1 MTTVVLKIGGRA
13 AEDKGR
19 LKELCVEMSEL
30 SPKFSFVLVHG
41 GGAEVTSI
49 SRALGMEAVFKNGVR
64 QTSEQEMDVV
74 DMVLSGKVNA
84 QLVRL
89 CRGCGIDAVGLSGS
103 DGGICTG
110 KRMTGMPADS
120 RTGEVAAVNPRLLA
134 LLLSQGF
141 MPVVSP
147 ASMDNAG
154 NGLNINADDAA
165 FALARALS
173 AHALVFLSDIPGV
186 MRAGRVV
193 SRLTDGESRECIDA
207 GEITGGMIPKV
218 TASIQAI
225 SGGVSNVII
234 GQYDRAGALTDLLE
248 GRAGTRICA

>member
-1 MTTVVLKIGGRA
+1 MTVVVKIGGRA
-13 AEDKGR
+13 AEDTGR

-30 SPKFSFVLVHG
+30 SPKYRFILVHG
-41 GGAEVTSI
+41 GGAEVTAV
-49 SRALGMEAVFKNGVR
+49 SRALGMEAVFRNGVR
-64 QTSEQEMDVV
+64 QTSAQEMDVV

-84 QLVRL
+84 QIVRL
-89 CRGCGIDAVGLSGS
+89 CRCCGVDAVGLSGS
-103 DGGICTG
+103 DGGICLG

-120 RTGEVAAVNPRLLA
+120 RTGEVAAVNPRLLH
-134 LLLSQGF
+134 LLLEQGF
-141 MPVVSP
+141 LPVVSP
-147 ASMDNAG
+147 TSMDGAG

-165 FALARALS
+165 FAMARAVS

-186 MRAGRVV
+186 LRGGMVV
-193 SRLTDGESRECIDA
+193 GRLTGGESRECIDA

-234 GQYDRAGALTDLLE
+234 GQYDHAGALADLLE
-248 GRAGTRICA
+248 GRAGTRICS